1 MANPPPGPARSIAVK
16 RRCAYNRGMPLE
28 LIKAACDLIAL
39 DTSGPS
45 GGLLAIPFFMDLLY
59 YGEFSIMEQAA
70 YTDEGNHA
78 NLIGL
83 KGPREDG
90 GLLLVS
96 PIRSEP
102 AGDPAAWTETDGHP
116 LSATIRHGRLYGLGA
131 LSGKLDLL
139 CKVMAAMRT
148 PRASLKRP
156 LWVAAIFGG
165 EAASQRGGAYMLD
178 SGLLHPSAVL
188 LGHPTNLELVR
199 EHRGHLVFRL
209 HIRRAKNIWR
219 LPRTEG
225 SYRVTFTGAPAHGS
239 APHLGHNA
247 AQEGL
252 AWLSQVAS
260 DGLATVHNVHSG
272 VSPNRVPERL
282 EAILLLTGTELP
294 VPPPGVELIPVDEDE
309 ADISFPVNDC
319 LNIARML
326 CRRVEA
332 ALGSPPR
339 FDAPEGGA
347 WPRGLW
353 NLGLVR
359 TSPAGLSLTYEL
371 RSTMDH
377 DTETLLTN
385 IEELCVAAGDAT
397 KQHTVELEVVKD
409 QPPLNAVGDAGDQ
422 PLFGLCREALREVG
436 VTPTDGESDVHTE
449 GWLFSACGLD
459 TVVFGPGFPTGVLS
473 RPNEHVSLLHLEKAV
488 QFYERVIQKF
498 CC

>member
-1 MANPPPGPARSIAVK
+1 MAT
-16 RRCAYNRGMPLE
+16 E
-28 LIKAACDLIAL
+28 LLKAARELIAL

-45 GGLLAIPFFMDLLY
+45 GGSLAIPYFMDLLY

-70 YTDEGNHA
+70 CTEEGNHT

-83 KGPREDG
+83 KGPRENG

-96 PIRSEP
+96 PVRSEP
-102 AGDPAAWTETDGHP
+102 PGNPAAWTETGGAP
-116 LSATIRHGRLYGLGA
+116 LHATTRHGRLYGLGA

-139 CKVMAAMRT
+139 CKVIAATQT
-148 PRASLKRP
+148 PRAALKRP
-156 LWVAAIFGG
+156 LWVAALFGG
-165 EAASQRGGAYMLD
+165 EAAAQRGGAYMLE
-178 SGLLHPSAVL
+178 SGLLHPDAVL

-209 HIRRAKNIWR
+209 NIRRAKNIWR

-225 SYRVTFTGAPAHGS
+225 SYRVRFSGSPAHGS
-239 APHLGHNA
+239 APHLGSNA
-247 AQEGL
+247 VQAGLSWLSRIAAEGL
-252 AWLSQVAS
+252 A
-260 DGLATVHNVHSG
+260 TIHNVQG
-272 VSPNRVPERL
+272 GDSPNRVPERL
-282 EAILLLTGTELP
+282 DAVLLLTGSALP
-294 VPPPGVELIPVDEDE
+294 EPPPGVSLVPVDEDE
-309 ADISFPVNDC
+309 ADISYPVNDC

-332 ALGSPPR
+332 LLGSPPC
-339 FDAPEGGA
+339 FDAPDGA
-347 WPRGLW
+347 SWPRGLW
-353 NLGLVR
+353 NLGVVR

-371 RSTMDH
+371 RTTLDH
-377 DTETLLTN
+377 DAETLLSR

-436 VTPTDGESDVHTE
+436 VTPTDGESDIHTE
-449 GWLFSACGLD
+449 GWLFSAWGLD
-459 TVVFGPGFPTGVLS
+459 TVVFGPGYAAGVLS
-473 RPNEHVSLLHLEKAV
+473 RPNEHVSLLHLQKAV